1 MKKMK
6 SSISMVFD
14 LGFTDS
20 TTLGRMKKEKL
31 WHMWYQYACVPA
43 PINTGHATVYLIDDL

>member
-1 MKKMK
+1 
-6 SSISMVFD
+6 MVFD